1 MREGGFKKV
10 RFNCWII
17 LLSGDNFRAAAR
29 MPYEQTS
36 YSILNIKKLINSPN
50 GQFISTLWK
59 GKHENDRILEFDKG
73 EMGQRPIESTK
84 GGLKF

>member
-59 GKHENDRILEFDKG
+59 GKHEMTEFWNLRRGD
-73 EMGQRPIESTK
+73 
-84 GGLKF
+84 GGKAN

>member
-59 GKHENDRILEFDKG
+59 GKHEMTEFWNLI
-73 EMGQRPIESTK
+73 R
-84 GGLKF
+84 GGDGGKAN